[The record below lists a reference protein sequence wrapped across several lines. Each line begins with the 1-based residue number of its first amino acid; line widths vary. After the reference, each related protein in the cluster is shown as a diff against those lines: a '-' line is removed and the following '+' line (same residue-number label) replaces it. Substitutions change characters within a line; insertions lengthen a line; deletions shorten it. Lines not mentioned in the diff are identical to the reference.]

1 MPKLSQTL
9 RDDRRI
15 ANVRKKATKRA
26 ALRKVVKDPN
36 ASLDDKL
43 AAQRGFAKLGRN
55 SCPTRVKRRCRITGR
70 ARGYYRKFGLSRIM
84 LRQLALRGE
93 LPGVRKASW

>member
-9 RDDRRI
+9 RDQRRI
-15 ANVRKKATKRA
+15 EKVRKNAAKRA
-26 ALRKVVKDPN
+26 ALRKIVKDPA
-36 ASLDDKL
+36 ASLDEKL
-43 AAQRGFAKLGRN
+43 AAQQGFVKLGRN
-55 SCPTRVKRRCRITGR
+55 SCPTRVKRRCRVTGR

-84 LRQLALRGE
+84 LRTLALRGE

>member
-9 RDDRRI
+9 RDERRI
-15 ANVRKKATKRA
+15 EKVRKNATKRA
-26 ALRKVVKDPN
+26 ALRKVVNDPA
-36 ASLDDKL
+36 ASLDEK
-43 AAQRGFAKLGRN
+43 AGAQRGFAKLGRN
-55 SCPTRVKRRCRITGR
+55 SCPTRIKRRCSVSGR
-70 ARGYYRKFGLSRIM
+70 SRGYYRKFGLSRIM

>member
-9 RDDRRI
+9 RDERRI
-15 ANVRKKATKRA
+15 QKVRKNAAKRA

-36 ASLDDKL
+36 ASLEEKL
-43 AAQRGFAKLGRN
+43 AAQKGFVKLGRN
-55 SCPTRVKRRCRITGR
+55 SCPTRVKRRCRVTGR
-70 ARGYYRKFGLSRIM
+70 SRGYYRKFGLSRIM
-84 LRQLALRGE
+84 LRHLALRGE